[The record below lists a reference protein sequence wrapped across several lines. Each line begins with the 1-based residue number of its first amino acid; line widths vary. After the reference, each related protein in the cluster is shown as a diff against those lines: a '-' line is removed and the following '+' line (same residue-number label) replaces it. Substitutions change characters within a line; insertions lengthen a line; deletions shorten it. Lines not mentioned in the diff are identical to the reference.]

1 MPTYRLYAIDSTG
14 KFLGPERALTA
25 SDDKEAFQQVVQ
37 HSPEPVWGVE
47 IWDGDR
53 LAVLGTLRSGNLR
66 SSQEPVQPTAQ
77 ADRSRGH
84 RKRPAQKKTGA
95 GATTG

>member
-1 MPTYRLYAIDSTG
+1 MPTYRLYAVDSTG
-14 KFLGPERALTA
+14 RFLGPERALTA
-25 SDDKEAFQQVVQ
+25 SNDREAFQQVVE

-53 LAVLGTLRSGNLR
+53 LAVLGTLRSENLR
-66 SSQEPVQPTAQ
+66 SSQELLQFTTH

-84 RKRPAQKKTGA
+84 LKRPAQKRRVQAQQTG
-95 GATTG
+95 